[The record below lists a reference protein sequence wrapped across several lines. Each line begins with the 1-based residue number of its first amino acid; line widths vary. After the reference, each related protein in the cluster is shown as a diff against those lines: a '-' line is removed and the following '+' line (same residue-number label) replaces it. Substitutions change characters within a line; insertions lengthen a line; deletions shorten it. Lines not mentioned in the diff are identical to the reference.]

1 MKLGVAI
8 IAIQVV
14 IWAALACS
22 ASNRQYA
29 LDLQGCILSARDA
42 GDRDARMAAYTA
54 CADALDKDG
63 GK

>member
-1 MKLGVAI
+1 MKLGVAGI
-8 IAIQVV
+8 VV
-14 IWAALACS
+14 MGLLACS
-22 ASNRQYA
+22 SSNRQYA
-29 LDLQGCILSARDA
+29 IDLQGCILSARDA